1 MKENGPNSLTI
12 IILQDQIFMNAFTGL
27 IKIVEKRKCNEGVWM
42 KGWVSKIN
50 KSLSTY
56 CPGSC

>member
-1 MKENGPNSLTI
+1 
-12 IILQDQIFMNAFTGL
+12 MNAFTGL

-56 CPGSC
+56 FPASC